1 MLTSVTE
8 QADSL
13 ERNANDA
20 IIQSRKLDNIS
31 VIETRRGRSHR
42 VYKRQRNIINVN
54 RAPLMDF

>member
-13 ERNANDA
+13 EWNANDA

-31 VIETRRGRSHR
+31 VIETQGSFTSR
-42 VYKRQRNIINVN
+42 VQVTKKHYKR
-54 RAPLMDF
+54 

>member
-31 VIETRRGRSHR
+31 VIETQGSFTSSR
-42 VYKRQRNIINVN
+42 VQVTKKRYKR
-54 RAPLMDF
+54 